1 MLLPSNDVLQPRN
14 YDTTLMSCLLSDPSF
29 KVRIAAAST
38 IMAMLD
44 GPASISLQV
53 AEFKEHSKHGPFT
66 TLSSSLGHILMQL
79 HSGTLYLLK
88 HETSNRLLT
97 LSFKI
102 IMLLIA
108 STPNMSLPVPRR
120 PPQFNESYIQ
130 ECLLSCSLELSL
142 HSSQQLKRGFHIIMI
157 GIACWPRQLFA

>member
-79 HSGTLYLLK
+79 HSD
-88 HETSNRLLT
+88 
-97 LSFKI
+97 
-102 IMLLIA
+102 
-108 STPNMSLPVPRR
+108 
-120 PPQFNESYIQ
+120 IQ